1 VNHPQ
6 IAAFARLAKENTP
19 PLRKLEGKGTM
30 LGRTMH
36 DFAFDAIHDEIVV
49 TNPFA
54 QAILTFRG
62 GARGEE
68 APKRI
73 IQGPHTRIVSERGM
87 DKVGIDPV
95 NSEIYVATSLNE
107 ILVFPREANG
117 DATPIRIIG
126 GNNTRISGRPAIR
139 IDPVRNLLLVA
150 AEGGGGQG
158 MLIFDRTAEG
168 NVKPKAVFPGPS
180 GNQFEI
186 YNGYVIHVGHDSI
199 LAWSLDDV
207 GKPDIRPRLKLNAPL
222 GMRAAQTGIVLD
234 PAHKEVIVGT
244 GAGNEVRTFA
254 APELFSLIK
263 VASAQGN

>member
-62 GARGEE
+62 GASGEE
-68 APKRI
+68 PPKRV

-117 DATPIRIIG
+117 DVAPSRIIAG
-126 GNNTRISGRPAIR
+126 PDTEVSGRPAIR

-150 AEGGGGQG
+150 EEGGGGRG
-158 MLIFDRTAEG
+158 MLIFDRTASG
-168 NVKPKAVFPGPS
+168 NAKPKAVMPGPS
-180 GNQFEI
+180 GNQFEV
-186 YNGYVIHVGHDSI
+186 YNGYVISVGHNTI

-207 GKPDIRPRLKLNAPL
+207 GKPEILPRLKLNAQL
-222 GMRAAQTGIVLD
+222 GDRAGQTGIVLD
-234 PAHKEVIVGT
+234 AVHKEVIIGT
-244 GAGNEVRTFA
+244 GAGNEVRTFS
-254 APELFSLIK
+254 APELYNLVTTKS
-263 VASAQGN
+263 ASR

>member
-95 NSEIYVATSLNE
+95 NNEIYVATSLNE
-107 ILVFPREANG
+107 ILVFPREGNG
-117 DATPIRIIG
+117 DVAPARIIAG
-126 GNNTRISGRPAIR
+126 SDTKVSGRPAIR

-158 MLIFDRTAEG
+158 MLIFDRTASG
-168 NVKPKAVFPGPS
+168 NAKPKAVFPGPS

-186 YNGYVIHVGHDSI
+186 YNGYVIHAGRDSI

-207 GKPDIRPRLKLNAPL
+207 GKPDIHPRLKLNAQL

-234 PAHKEVIVGT
+234 PVHKEVIIGT
-244 GAGNEVRTFA
+244 GAGNEVRTFS
-254 APELFSLIK
+254 APELYNLVTTKS
-263 VASAQGN
+263 ASR